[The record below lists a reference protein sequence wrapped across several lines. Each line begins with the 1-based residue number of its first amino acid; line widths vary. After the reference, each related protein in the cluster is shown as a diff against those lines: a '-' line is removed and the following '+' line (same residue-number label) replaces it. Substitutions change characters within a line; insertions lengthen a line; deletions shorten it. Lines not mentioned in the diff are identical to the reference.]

1 MVFIVLTQV
10 MVQDI
15 SLHLKSVTVYVTLMI
30 VSRVIVN
37 KISLVRENMLV

>member
-1 MVFIVLTQV
+1 LTQV

>member
-30 VSRVIVN
+30 VSRVIVY